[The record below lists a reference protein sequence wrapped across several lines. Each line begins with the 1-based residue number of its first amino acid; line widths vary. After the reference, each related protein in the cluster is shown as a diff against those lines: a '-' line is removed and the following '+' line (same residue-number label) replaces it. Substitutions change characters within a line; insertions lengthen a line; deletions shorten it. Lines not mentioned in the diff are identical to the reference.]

1 MSARVLTANRLGD
14 GAVVYRDAA
23 GDWVETIEAAAPAED
38 EAAEQALL
46 AAGEDA
52 LARQLVVG
60 PYLIE
65 IALEAAV
72 PSPLSQRERIRAA
85 GPTIAFGPG
94 QAG

>member
-1 MSARVLTANRLGD
+1 MNARVLTANRLGD

-23 GDWVETIEAAAPAED
+23 GNWVEALEQAALAED

-46 AAGEDA
+46 MAGEDA

-65 IALEAAV
+65 VALKAAA
-72 PSPLSQRERIRAA
+72 PSPLSQRERIRAS
-85 GPTIAFGPG
+85 GPTVAAWPAQVG
-94 QAG
+94 